1 MVPSVYST
9 RGCWPSTGPANQTQ
23 GGGWSV
29 SKKSNKIKPQGSHNR
44 MLSDVNTA
52 HSGLGWGKGASR
64 GLTAIRLR
72 LKLLSVAFLIVSATS
87 AAAGETTIGRWCD
100 RMIPGTPTY
109 NRIMAIVIADNGKVV
124 LQSQFRDG
132 SSSTTRELREAA
144 GSIYEKIGSTSGDKY
159 RIIPSTGN
167 LQLLDE
173 DGLVRVAARLENTP
187 SSRECSH

>member
-1 MVPSVYST
+1 
-9 RGCWPSTGPANQTQ
+9 
-23 GGGWSV
+23 
-29 SKKSNKIKPQGSHNR
+29 
-44 MLSDVNTA
+44 
-52 HSGLGWGKGASR
+52 
-64 GLTAIRLR
+64 
-72 LKLLSVAFLIVSATS
+72 
-87 AAAGETTIGRWCD
+87 
-100 RMIPGTPTY
+100 
-109 NRIMAIVIADNGKVV
+109 MAIVIADNGKVV

-144 GSIYEKIGSTSGDKY
+144 GSIYEKIGSTYGDKY